1 MRKYVDLTVH
11 RQVLG
16 MLEINGAL
24 VAGGTCTTAPSI
36 REHASCDEANEFF
49 TNRARLLNAHESN
62 HAAFKKAV
70 TDLFVIFSGQSAGFT
85 VSVDLNRSKV
95 SFAAEIHSLR
105 LYRGD
110 ILIVKAGHGQPDDR
124 ITCFAAAVDKKRT
137 K

>member
-85 VSVDLNRSKV
+85 VSVDLDYSKV
-95 SFAAEIHSLR
+95 SVAAEIESLR
-105 LYRGD
+105 LYRD
-110 ILIVKAGHGQPDDR
+110 VLKAGQPDDC
-124 ITCFAAAVDKKRT
+124 ITAFGAAVDKK
-137 K
+137 KAK